1 MEALGQQRPQDPLR
15 AAATA
20 LEQLAERSGHVTPT
34 QYPEIFHTAIARM
47 SSRDL
52 RPRRDSDEASSSN
65 GRRHHLQ
72 TTMPDEPAALN
83 SAEEEFSHFS
93 WAEPQEDSVTA
104 EQSLAA
110 IGRAASK
117 ASGGPAA
124 NLEGFNRG
132 RRYSISAEPY
142 NPADAGTAQR
152 VVIPKDAGTRERIR
166 QAVLHTL
173 LFKNLDREPLSHIID
188 AMFEKRIPR
197 NVELIRQGDDG
208 DYFYVIDSGRFQV
221 LKDGKPIVELGPG
234 ESFGELALMYGSP
247 RLATVKALEDS
258 VVWAVDRGTFRGIV
272 IDMSFQKRRLY
283 EGFLRSVP
291 LLQTLHDSELFRICD
306 ALQAVEYQPGQ
317 TIVQQGQI
325 GHEFYIIEEG
335 TAVIS
340 MHQPD
345 DGPAAEVEV
354 ARISTGDY
362 FGELALI
369 HDAPRAA
376 TVKALTPVKCIVLSK
391 ADFIRLLGPVMPI
404 LQRNQEHYRKYEEY
418 ISQQQPVP

>member
-1 MEALGQQRPQDPLR
+1 
-15 AAATA
+15 
-20 LEQLAERSGHVTPT
+20 
-34 QYPEIFHTAIARM
+34 M

-52 RPRRDSDEASSSN
+52 RPRHDSEEGSSCQRPS
-65 GRRHHLQ
+65 HL
-72 TTMPDEPAALN
+72 TPDEPAALN

-93 WAEPQEDSVTA
+93 WTEPQEDSAVTA

-152 VVIPKDAGTRERIR
+152 VVIPKDAATRERIR

-173 LFKNLDREPLSHIID
+173 LFKNLDREPLNQIID

-221 LKDGKPIVELGPG
+221 LKDGRPIVELGTG

-272 IDMSFQKRRLY
+272 IDISFQKRRLY

-291 LLQTLHDSELFRICD
+291 LLQTLHDSELFRVCD
-306 ALQAVEYQPGQ
+306 ALQPAEYQPDQ
-317 TIVQQGQI
+317 VIVQQGQI

-340 MHQPD
+340 MHQA
-345 DGPAAEVEV
+345 DGDAAEIEV

-376 TVKALTPVKCIVLSK
+376 TVKALTPVKCVVLSK

-418 ISQQQPVP
+418 ISQQQPVS